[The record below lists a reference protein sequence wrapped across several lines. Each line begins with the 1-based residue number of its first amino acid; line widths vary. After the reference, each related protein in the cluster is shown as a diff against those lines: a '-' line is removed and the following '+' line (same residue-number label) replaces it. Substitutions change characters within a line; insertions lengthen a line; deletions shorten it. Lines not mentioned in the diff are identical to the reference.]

1 MNKLT
6 GTGVAMV
13 TPFQANGALDL
24 PALAKLTNYL
34 IEGGIDLLVILGTTG
49 ESATLTAQEQ
59 EAVIETILKANNSR
73 RPFALGVGGN
83 DTAKVC
89 AKAKAWSKTYQPDAF
104 LSVSPYYNKPSQEGI
119 FRHFSA
125 IAESSDTPI
134 ILYNVPGRT
143 AGNMLAATTVKL
155 AKAYP
160 HVAAMKEASGNFE
173 QIMEIARDRPAGFSL
188 LSGDD
193 ALTLPMIATGA
204 NGVISVVG
212 NALPK
217 QFSEMVRLA
226 RNSEMEAAR
235 KLHLSMLNFTKLLFS
250 EGNPAGIK
258 AALELLGIGEEHV
271 RLPLVAASAG
281 LKAAIKAELKV
292 LGAI

>member
-1 MNKLT
+1 MKKLT

-13 TPFQANGALDL
+13 TPFQADGSVDH
-24 PALAKLTNYL
+24 PALTQLANYL
-34 IEGGIDLLVILGTTG
+34 VEGGIDFLVILGTTG
-49 ESATLTAQEQ
+49 ESATLSANEQ
-59 EAVIETILKANNSR
+59 EAVIDTVLSANKQR
-73 RPFALGVGGN
+73 LPFVLGVGGN
-83 DTAKVC
+83 DTAKVVD
-89 AKAKAWSKTYQPDAF
+89 KAKAWSSKYKPDAF

-119 FRHFSA
+119 IKHFSA

-143 AGNMLAATTVKL
+143 AGNMSAETTVSL

-160 HVAAMKEASGNFE
+160 HVVAVKEASGNFE
-173 QIMEIARDRPAGFSL
+173 QIMDIARDRPDGFAL

-193 ALTLPMIATGA
+193 AIALPMISTGA
-204 NGVISVVG
+204 DGVISVVG

-217 QFSEMVRLA
+217 QFSEMVKLA

-250 EGNPAGIK
+250 EGNPAGVK
-258 AALELLGIGEEHV
+258 AALEILGIGQEHV
-271 RLPLVAASAG
+271 RLPLCPATDG
-281 LKAAIKAELKV
+281 LKAAIKQELTT